1 MSRVAIIG
9 GGHGG
14 TAILTAIK
22 PLAGVH
28 VIGLAEVNPDAPG
41 VKLAQQWGVPVYND
55 YHTLLRQS
63 GLDIIIEATGN
74 ESVRTAV
81 LAQKDSETS
90 LIDSHAAQLM
100 MNLVNSRQGMV
111 DMVTSRAQ
119 QLAAMGQELQANSN
133 QLVAKA
139 TDLAQEAEVMAEQG
153 HTLRDASA
161 RASSSLGET
170 DTILKMIMSV
180 ADRTKLLG
188 LNAAIEAARAGEQGR
203 GFTVVAQEIR
213 KLADNSMASAGRVG
227 SIIHE
232 IQQSMGGI
240 MDGIQNTGSVIEH
253 QTSASED
260 LAEGSRI
267 LNQIAGQVLK
277 MAEELASLAER

>member
-1 MSRVAIIG
+1 MPRVAIIG

-14 TAILTAIK
+14 TTILKALHTLK
-22 PLAGVH
+22 DVE
-28 VIGLAEVNPDAPG
+28 VIGIAEVNPEAPG
-41 VKLAQQWGVPVYND
+41 AKLARQWGVPVYSD
-55 YHTLLRQS
+55 FQRLLQS
-63 GLDIIIEATGN
+63 GRVEIIFEATGRDD
-74 ESVRTAV
+74 VRTAV
-81 LAQKDSETS
+81 LAQKDHESS
-90 LIDSHAAQLM
+90 LIDSHAARLM
-100 MNLVNSRQGMV
+100 MDLVNSRESLV
-111 DMVTSRAQ
+111 DNITGRAQ
-119 QLAAMGQELQANSN
+119 QLAAMGQELMTNSS
-133 QLVAKA
+133 QLVGKA
-139 TDLAQEAEVMAEQG
+139 TALAQEAEAMAEQSQG
-153 HTLRDASA
+153 LRDASV

-227 SIIHE
+227 GIIHE

-240 MDGIQNTGSVIEH
+240 MDGIQNTGQVIEH

-260 LAEGSRI
+260 LAESSRI
-267 LNQIAGQVLK
+267 LNHIANQVLK
-277 MAEELASLAER
+277 MAEELANLAGK